1 MNVIFEEKIIH
12 MQAVKKAVDSVNLTE
27 VDKEWII
34 GFNWSVSRKIE
45 KVSRSNIALPK
56 IFGWDFGKG
65 M

>member
-1 MNVIFEEKIIH
+1 